1 MKKRNVLILVILLAV
16 GFAAVST
23 TLIINGTLNIAAN
36 ENDFHVYFSNAIE
49 NGVENKNLIKD
60 DTHIAFSQN
69 MSLIGEKYILDY
81 DVTNGSRN
89 YDADLKMNCTESN
102 EYLKVTN
109 EFDEETNLSATET
122 RTGKLTVEVLKAYVG
137 IGYYRDSKQ
146 NITSVVSLHQNKTS
160 MRKECKANGFVAQ
173 LVISQEKWL
182 AIKNMQQDYILEKID
197 GLMPNKSACWD
208 ISDYLYQ
215 CNDIIDERIK
225 NAWNT
230 L

>member
-1 MKKRNVLILVILLAV
+1 
-16 GFAAVST
+16 
-23 TLIINGTLNIAAN
+23 
-36 ENDFHVYFSNAIE
+36 
-49 NGVENKNLIKD
+49 
-60 DTHIAFSQN
+60 
-69 MSLIGEKYILDY
+69 
-81 DVTNGSRN
+81 
-89 YDADLKMNCTESN
+89 
-102 EYLKVTN
+102 
-109 EFDEETNLSATET
+109 
-122 RTGKLTVEVLKAYVG
+122 
-137 IGYYRDSKQ
+137 
-146 NITSVVSLHQNKTS
+146 